1 MIELVRTD
9 DPVFLGWLRT
19 RLAAAGV
26 HAEVFDAH
34 TSSLY
39 GGALDA
45 ITARVMVD
53 DADIAR
59 ARLILA
65 EADRLD
71 SGTGCEAS
79 DASDASDANDD

>member
-19 RLAAAGV
+19 RLAEAGIE
-26 HAEVFDAH
+26 AEVFDAH

-45 ITARVMVD
+45 ITARVMVA
-53 DADIAR
+53 DADIGR
-59 ARLILA
+59 ARVVLA
-65 EADRLD
+65 EAKRLD
-71 SGTGCEAS
+71 AGSEPGRH
-79 DASDASDANDD
+79 DDD